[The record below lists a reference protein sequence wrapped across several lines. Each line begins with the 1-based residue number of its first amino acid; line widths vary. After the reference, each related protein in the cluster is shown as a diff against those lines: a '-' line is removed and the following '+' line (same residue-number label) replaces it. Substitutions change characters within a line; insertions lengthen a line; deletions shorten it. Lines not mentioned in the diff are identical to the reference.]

1 MIVSYIIF
9 SYLFIN
15 FYRLLIKIVNV
26 IYQFVKFKIYAGVLI
41 SKGTLIRN

>member
-26 IYQFVKFKIYAGVLI
+26 IYQFVKFKIYVRVLI